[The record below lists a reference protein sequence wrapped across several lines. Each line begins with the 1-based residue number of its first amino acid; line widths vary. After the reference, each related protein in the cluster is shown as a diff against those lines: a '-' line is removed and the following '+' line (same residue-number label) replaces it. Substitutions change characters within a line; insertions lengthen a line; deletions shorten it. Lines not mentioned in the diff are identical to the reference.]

1 MKSPIKI
8 SFLVTHFNRP
18 AALKS
23 CIESIKKLS
32 LANYEIVVSDDGS
45 AAENQKM
52 IKDLAI
58 DKLLIA
64 ANNVGL
70 ASNLN
75 KGILACSG
83 EYIVYCQKDFNLNAD
98 FKYVLP
104 RCVELLENNK
114 ADMIRLMAYFE
125 FNKLIPLSEE
135 INLIPKFSF
144 HNFYQNFYQYSDH
157 PFIVKKSFFNTF
169 GYYLEKTSGDYGE
182 TEYAIRIMKSKAK
195 IAIIAYKY
203 INSIAGTE
211 SVIDRPVNKS
221 IFIKVSTKS
230 VYKLARALRLY
241 LECILYSKSKR
252 GLVTYTNYRK
262 VKTKE

>member
-1 MKSPIKI
+1 MKLPIKI

-32 LANYEIVVSDDGS
+32 LAHYEIVVSDDGS

-52 IKDLAI
+52 IKELAI

-75 KGILACSG
+75 KGIRACSG
-83 EYIVYCQKDFNLNAD
+83 EYIVYCQEDFNLNAD
-98 FKYVLP
+98 FKDVLP
-104 RCVELLENNK
+104 RCVELLENHK

-157 PFIVKKSFFNTF
+157 PFIVKKSFFDTF
-169 GYYLEKTSGDYGE
+169 GYYLENSSGDYGE

-195 IAIIAYKY
+195 IAIIANKY
-203 INSIAGTE
+203 ISSVLDSP
-211 SVIDRPVNKS
+211 SVIDRPLNSTIFLKIRNKK
-221 IFIKVSTKS
+221 FRQ
-230 VYKLARALRLY
+230 LARAFRLY
-241 LECILYSKSKR
+241 LECILYNNSKR
-252 GLVTYTNYRK
+252 GLVTYTNHRK
-262 VKTKE
+262 AKTNG

>member
-32 LANYEIVVSDDGS
+32 LANYEIVVSDYGR

-64 ANNVGL
+64 SNNGGL

-75 KGILACSG
+75 KGIRVCSG
-83 EYIVYCQKDFNLNAD
+83 EYIVYYQEDFKLNAD

-104 RCVELLENNK
+104 RCVELLENHK

-125 FNKLIPLSEE
+125 FNKLIPLSKE

-144 HNFYQNFYQYSDH
+144 HNFYHNFYQYSDH
-157 PFIVKKSFFNTF
+157 PFIVKQSFFDTF
-169 GYYLEKTSGDYGE
+169 GYYL
-182 TEYAIRIMKSKAK
+182 
-195 IAIIAYKY
+195 
-203 INSIAGTE
+203 
-211 SVIDRPVNKS
+211 
-221 IFIKVSTKS
+221 
-230 VYKLARALRLY
+230 
-241 LECILYSKSKR
+241 
-252 GLVTYTNYRK
+252 
-262 VKTKE
+262 